1 MASRHE
7 LSPGQPHRRDM
18 LWPLAA
24 GEECMR
30 KVLNEPALA
39 ASLLMAISL
48 LFAFIIYPQ
57 VRVALLPGFQGYVDF
72 LAGQM
77 WVKPLRNSLEIT
89 GLSTTTAIVLGFIYA
104 YAMVYSQMPWKPFF
118 RLIGI
123 LPLLSPPFVV
133 AASYILL
140 FGPRGIL
147 TYRLFGR
154 SPNILGLGGLWGV
167 QTIAF
172 FPFAYQLIA
181 DVLSRS
187 DPRLEQA
194 AHNLGAGHWQV
205 FRTVTLPLV
214 RPGLL
219 AAILMTSIYILEDF
233 GNPALI
239 GGQFTVLSTQ
249 AYGLISGFGDLSG
262 AAAVST
268 LLLLL
273 ALGLY
278 VVRLRLEGERSYVT
292 VTGRT
297 SSFPRPPVPPVLS
310 WACFGACLALALL
323 ILVVYG
329 VLVASAF
336 VVAFPNNLNVTLT
349 HFAYVS
355 SHGLSLRNTLVY
367 GGSAALLC
375 GLFAMLLGYLVQ
387 RQTWPGR
394 RVIDFVAVLP
404 AAVPG
409 IFFGIGYASTFNQPW
424 LDWLN
429 RGVLI
434 TISMIFWNIPMG
446 YQAAVAGLQQ
456 IDTSIDEAAV
466 SLGAGSLRSF
476 RDILFPMLHSAFL
489 TGVVTAFVRAV
500 TTLSVVIFLFTPG
513 TTVATIT
520 IFQLINDFNWG
531 GATAFTVAVIGLA
544 IFVLMVVW
552 ALSGRRAILQGSAN
566 A

>member
-1 MASRHE
+1 
-7 LSPGQPHRRDM
+7 
-18 LWPLAA
+18 
-24 GEECMR
+24 MR
-30 KVLNEPALA
+30 KILNEPALA
-39 ASLLMAISL
+39 ASLLIAVSL

-57 VRVALLPGFQGYVDF
+57 VRVALLPGFQGYLDF

-89 GLSTTTAIVLGFIYA
+89 VLSTTTAIVLGFIYA

-123 LPLLSPPFVV
+123 LPLMSPPFVV

-140 FGPRGIL
+140 FGPRGII
-147 TYRLFGR
+147 TYRLLGQ

-268 LLLLL
+268 LLLLI

-278 VVRLRLEGERSYVT
+278 VVRLRLEGKRSYVT

-297 SSFPRPPVPPVLS
+297 SSIPRPPVPRAFS

-336 VVAFPNNLNVTLT
+336 VVAFPNNLNFTLT

-387 RQTWPGR
+387 RKTWPGR

-424 LDWLN
+424 LDWLD

-434 TISMIFWNIPMG
+434 TISMIFWNVPMG

-456 IDTSIDEAAV
+456 IDTSIDEAAI
-466 SLGAGSLRSF
+466 SLGADSLRSF
-476 RDILFPMLHSAFL
+476 RDVLFPMLHNAFL
-489 TGVVTAFVRAV
+489 TGAVTAFVRAV

-544 IFVLMVVW
+544 IFVLVIVW
-552 ALSGRRAILQGSAN
+552 TLSGRRAIVQGSAN